1 MIKIKTFS
9 SKETE
14 TLGENFSKKLN
25 GTEIIALYGDL
36 GAGKTHFTKG
46 ICKGLQSKDNISSPT
61 FSIVNEYNGKYKIYH
76 FDMYRIKTIDDLY
89 STGFFDCIDNGIIV
103 IEWSENIED
112 ILPLNT
118 IKIKLEYSS
127 NNNERIIS
135 FKGVKKLWNY

>member
-9 SKETE
+9 PKETE

-135 FKGVKKLWNY
+135 FKGVKKL

>member
-103 IEWSENIED
+103 IEWSENIEY

-118 IKIKLEYSS
+118 IKIILEYSS

>member
-135 FKGVKKLWNY
+135 FKGVKKL